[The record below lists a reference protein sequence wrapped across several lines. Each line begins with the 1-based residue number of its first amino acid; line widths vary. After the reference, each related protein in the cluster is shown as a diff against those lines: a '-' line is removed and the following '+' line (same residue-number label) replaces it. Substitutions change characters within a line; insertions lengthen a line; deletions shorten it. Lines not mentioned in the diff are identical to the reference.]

1 MRRRRWKSVE
11 GPGPELP
18 VTPMLDMAFQLLAFF
33 IMVYNP
39 SDLEGVMSL
48 NLPAAGRNRADTP
61 ENVDPTAAS
70 DKELELP
77 SELTVFV
84 KANHEAA
91 TAGTISQIVLDLRQ
105 GKVVVD
111 YDPDLKGLSTKLA
124 ELRAD
129 LSNKDDIKIE
139 AEAALKW
146 KNVVKVMDACRR
158 AEFKNIGFGPPPQAQ

>member
-1 MRRRRWKSVE
+1 
-11 GPGPELP
+11 
-18 VTPMLDMAFQLLAFF
+18 MLDMAFQLLAFF

-48 NLPAAGRNRADTP
+48 NLPASGDTKAATQDQADLTK
-61 ENVDPTAAS
+61 NS

-91 TAGTISQIVLDLRQ
+91 TSGSISQIVLDLRQ

-111 YDPDLKGLSTKLA
+111 YDPDLKGLSSKLA
-124 ELRAD
+124 ELRQD

-158 AEFKNIGFGPPPQAQ
+158 AEFKSIGFGPPPQAQ